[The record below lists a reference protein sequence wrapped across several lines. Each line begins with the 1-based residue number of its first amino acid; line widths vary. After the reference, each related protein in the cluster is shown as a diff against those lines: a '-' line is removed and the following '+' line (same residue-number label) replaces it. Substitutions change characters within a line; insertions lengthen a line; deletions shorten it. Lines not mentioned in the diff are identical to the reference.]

1 MKIRKKNLLLLA
13 GMIWSLAGFNILRI
27 GVISYQDYLT
37 AINILIS
44 CVIFAVFWFLVFGKL
59 VRKHTGRIIHYE
71 EEMQFFLKFFD
82 GKSFCIMAFMMTFG
96 IGLRTLHLCRLI
108 FIAVFYSGLGAA
120 LLLAGIAFTYNY
132 FTYVKHSRTGRKEQK
147 NASNYGDIL

>member
-44 CVIFAVFWFLVFGKL
+44 CVIFAVSGFWFWKT
-59 VRKHTGRIIHYE
+59 RQKHTGRIIHYE
-71 EEMQFFLKFFD
+71 EEMQFF
-82 GKSFCIMAFMMTFG
+82 
-96 IGLRTLHLCRLI
+96 
-108 FIAVFYSGLGAA
+108 
-120 LLLAGIAFTYNY
+120 
-132 FTYVKHSRTGRKEQK
+132 
-147 NASNYGDIL
+147 

>member
-13 GMIWSLAGFNILRI
+13 GMIWSLAGFNILRF
-27 GVISYQDYLT
+27 GVSSYQDYLT

-44 CVIFAVFWFLVFGKL
+44 CVIFAVFWFLVFGRL

-82 GKSFCIMAFMMTFG
+82 GKSFCIMAFMMIFG
-96 IGLRTLHLCRLI
+96 ISIRSFNLAPDV
-108 FIAVFYSGLGAA
+108 FIAVFYTGLGTA
-120 LLLAGIAFTYNY
+120 LFGAGLLFGRNY
-132 FTYVKHSRTGRKEQK
+132 YKYKQH
-147 NASNYGDIL
+147 

>member
-27 GVISYQDYLT
+27 GVISYQNYLT
-37 AINILIS
+37 FLNLLIS
-44 CVIFAVFWFLVFGKL
+44 CVIFTVFWFLVFGKL

-96 IGLRTLHLCRLI
+96 IGLRAFHLCPLI
-108 FIAVFYSGLGAA
+108 FIAIFYTGLGAA

-132 FTYVKHSRTGRKEQK
+132 FTYAKHSHIRRKEQK
-147 NASNYGDIL
+147 NAGNYGDIL

>member
-82 GKSFCIMAFMMTFG
+82 GKSFCIMAFMMIFG
-96 IGLRTLHLCRLI
+96 ISIRSFNLAPDV
-108 FIAVFYSGLGAA
+108 FIAVFYTGLGTA
-120 LLLAGIAFTYNY
+120 LFGAGLLFGRNY
-132 FTYVKHSRTGRKEQK
+132 YKYKQH
-147 NASNYGDIL
+147 